1 MSATKSAAAYYA
13 GFAHRTGSAAVPGGV
28 ARRLTR
34 KAGVD
39 AGAPARA
46 RRRKIVAEKA
56 ALDRRLARLR
66 AFTAGY
72 VSNEFLALPV
82 EQRRL
87 LRMQDSAMAIYSAI
101 LDSRIRLLDA
111 AAA

>member
-1 MSATKSAAAYYA
+1 MRAS
-13 GFAHRTGSAAVPGGV
+13 RQ
-28 ARRLTR
+28 
-34 KAGVD
+34 D
-39 AGAPARA
+39 AKTL
-46 RRRKIVAEKA
+46 RRKIVAEKA

-72 VSNEFLALPV
+72 VSKDFLALPV

-87 LRMQDSAMAIYSAI
+87 LRMQDSAMALYSTI
-101 LDSRIRLLDA
+101 LDSRIRLLNA